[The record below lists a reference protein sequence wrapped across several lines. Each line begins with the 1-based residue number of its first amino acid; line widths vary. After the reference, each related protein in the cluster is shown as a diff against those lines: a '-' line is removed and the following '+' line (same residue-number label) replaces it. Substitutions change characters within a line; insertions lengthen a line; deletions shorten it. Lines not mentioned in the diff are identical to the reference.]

1 MIQHLPDL
9 IRIKVLQRGQKLF
22 MLLLVFIAFNTGI
35 SAQAQN
41 VILTGTIKTADGQP
55 AENVTISIPSLNRS
69 SMTNHLGEFKITKL
83 QPGTYKVTASSIGLQ
98 SQEKNV
104 VLVSGQNNTLSFIL
118 KETSGQLNAVNI
130 SAAKVNK
137 FASKKTSYVA
147 RMPISNLENPQVYTS
162 VTKQLLTEQL
172 VVDFKES
179 LRNVPGVVPN
189 NNPAGGTGGTI
200 RGFTTGTTV
209 RNGLAVQSYQTD
221 PINIERVEVI
231 KGPSGTLFGSSI
243 VNFGGLIN
251 QVTKKPLDTLMG
263 EIGLTLGEYELS
275 RLTADINMPL
285 NADKSALMRINAAAH
300 KENSFQ
306 NYGFKKMY
314 TFAPS
319 FSYRVDEKLSFL
331 IEAELNKTNRSTI
344 AYHQNLQNTSYK
356 SLKDIPVPFENAL
369 TGSNLDAALTSTNF
383 FAEGNYKI
391 NEHWTSTTSV
401 AYGENQI
408 DHSSQVYP
416 QWTADNKFNR
426 SIFNY
431 GPRIFT
437 SLNGQQNFNGD
448 VTVAGIRNRIVIG
461 VNFYT
466 FKSFLRFTN
475 VGIYDAI
482 DLTAS
487 PVIPGINREKVDAII
502 ATKTQTNTQNKQGS
516 YSAYASDV
524 INLTDA
530 LMAMLSLRVDRFE
543 NAAAVADGIKA
554 PTGAFNQTAFS
565 PKLGLVYQ
573 LVKDQVSVFG
583 NYMNGFQNVA
593 PVTQITGVV
602 DIFKPRQANQWE
614 GGVKFEILNH
624 KLNATFSYY
633 DIKISNDTRLNADNV
648 SVQDATSKSK
658 GFEAELIANPVE
670 GLNIVTGYAKSSY
683 RIINAAP
690 GVIGK
695 YQAQTPTEYVNFWA
709 SYKFK
714 GALKNLGAGFGGN
727 YVSDCFFDAA
737 NTIVIPAYTV
747 LNASVFFDQP
757 KWRLGLKVN
766 NMTNQKYWTNYG
778 IAEMTKQYLANISFK
793 F

>member
-1 MIQHLPDL
+1 MTSFIPARLQM
-9 IRIKVLQRGQKLF
+9 KVQQLF
-22 MLLLVFIAFNTGI
+22 FVILTLSII
-35 SAQAQN
+35 SAIPKAKAQN
-41 VILTGTIKTADGQP
+41 IILTGTVKTADDKP
-55 AENVTISIPSLNRS
+55 ADNVTILIPSINRS
-69 SMTNHLGEFKITKL
+69 SMTNNRGEYKLGKL
-83 QPGTYKVTASSIGLQ
+83 QAGTYQVIARSVGLQ
-98 SQEKNV
+98 SQEKIV
-104 VLVSGQNNTLSFIL
+104 TLVLGQNNNLSFTL
-118 KETSGQLNAVNI
+118 KETSGQLDAVDI
-130 SAAKVNK
+130 LAAKTNK
-137 FASKKTSYVA
+137 FANKKTDYVA

-162 VTKQLLTEQL
+162 VSKELISEQL
-172 VVDFKES
+172 VVDFKET

-200 RGFTTGTTV
+200 RGFTTSTTV

-251 QVTKKPLDTLMG
+251 QVTKKPLDTLKG
-263 EIGLTLGEYELS
+263 EIGLTIGEYELS
-275 RLTADINMPL
+275 RLTADVNMPL
-285 NADKSALMRINAAAH
+285 NADKSALLRINAAAH

-319 FSYRVDEKLSFL
+319 FSYKVDEKLSFL
-331 IEAELNKTNRSTI
+331 VEAELNKTNRSTI
-344 AYHQNLQNTSYK
+344 AYYQNLQNTTYRNFR
-356 SLKDIPVPFENAL
+356 DIPVPFENAL
-369 TGSNLDAALTSTNF
+369 TGSNLDAQLSSTNI
-383 FAEGNYKI
+383 FAEGKYKI
-391 NEHWTSTTSV
+391 SEHWTSTTSV

-416 QWTADNKFNR
+416 QWTANNKFNR

-448 VTVAGIRNRIVIG
+448 VKVAGIRNRLLVG

-475 VGIYDAI
+475 VGVYDAV
-482 DLTAS
+482 DLTTSA
-487 PVIPGINREKVDAII
+487 VIPGINREKVDAII
-502 ATKTQTNTQNKQGS
+502 ATKPQSNTENKQGS

-524 INLTDA
+524 INVTDA

-543 NAAAVADGIKA
+543 NAAPVAEGIKA
-554 PTGAFNQTAFS
+554 STGAYNQTAFS

-573 LVKDQVSVFG
+573 VLKDQISIFG

-593 PVTQITGVV
+593 PVTQVTGVV

-614 GGVKFEILNH
+614 GGVKFEIFNK
-624 KLNATFSYY
+624 KLNATLSYY
-633 DIKISNDTRLNADNV
+633 DIKISNDTRLDANNI

-658 GFEAELIANPVE
+658 GFEAEFIANPFE
-670 GLNIVTGYAKSSY
+670 GLNVVAGYAKSSY
-683 RIINAAP
+683 RITNADVS
-690 GVIGK
+690 VIGK
-695 YQAQTPTEYVNFWA
+695 YQAQTPTEFVNFWA
-709 SYKFK
+709 SYKFR
-714 GALKNLGAGFGGN
+714 GALKDLGAGFGGN
-727 YVSDCFFDAA
+727 YVSDSYFDAA
-737 NTIVIPAYTV
+737 NLIVIPHYTV
-747 LNASVFFDQP
+747 LNALVFYDKP

-766 NMTNQKYWTNYG
+766 NLTNEKYWTNYG
-778 IAEMTKQYLANISFK
+778 IPEMVRQYLANITFK

>member
-285 NADKSALMRINAAAH
+285 NADKSALMRINAAAIRRILFRTTGLKRCILLH
-300 KENSFQ
+300 Q
-306 NYGFKKMY
+306 
-314 TFAPS
+314 
-319 FSYRVDEKLSFL
+319 VFL
-331 IEAELNKTNRSTI
+331 IE
-344 AYHQNLQNTSYK
+344 
-356 SLKDIPVPFENAL
+356 
-369 TGSNLDAALTSTNF
+369 
-383 FAEGNYKI
+383 
-391 NEHWTSTTSV
+391 
-401 AYGENQI
+401 
-408 DHSSQVYP
+408 
-416 QWTADNKFNR
+416 
-426 SIFNY
+426 
-431 GPRIFT
+431 
-437 SLNGQQNFNGD
+437 
-448 VTVAGIRNRIVIG
+448 
-461 VNFYT
+461 
-466 FKSFLRFTN
+466 
-475 VGIYDAI
+475 
-482 DLTAS
+482 
-487 PVIPGINREKVDAII
+487 
-502 ATKTQTNTQNKQGS
+502 
-516 YSAYASDV
+516 
-524 INLTDA
+524 
-530 LMAMLSLRVDRFE
+530 
-543 NAAAVADGIKA
+543 
-554 PTGAFNQTAFS
+554 
-565 PKLGLVYQ
+565 
-573 LVKDQVSVFG
+573 
-583 NYMNGFQNVA
+583 
-593 PVTQITGVV
+593 
-602 DIFKPRQANQWE
+602 
-614 GGVKFEILNH
+614 
-624 KLNATFSYY
+624 
-633 DIKISNDTRLNADNV
+633 
-648 SVQDATSKSK
+648 
-658 GFEAELIANPVE
+658 
-670 GLNIVTGYAKSSY
+670 
-683 RIINAAP
+683 
-690 GVIGK
+690 
-695 YQAQTPTEYVNFWA
+695 
-709 SYKFK
+709 
-714 GALKNLGAGFGGN
+714 
-727 YVSDCFFDAA
+727 
-737 NTIVIPAYTV
+737 
-747 LNASVFFDQP
+747 
-757 KWRLGLKVN
+757 
-766 NMTNQKYWTNYG
+766 
-778 IAEMTKQYLANISFK
+778 
-793 F
+793 

>member
-1 MIQHLPDL
+1 M
-9 IRIKVLQRGQKLF
+9 KVQQLF
-22 MLLLVFIAFNTGI
+22 FVILTLSII
-35 SAQAQN
+35 SAIPKAQAQN
-41 VILTGTIKTADGQP
+41 IILTGTVKTADDKP
-55 AENVTISIPSLNRS
+55 ADNVTISIPSINRS
-69 SMTNHLGEFKITKL
+69 SMTNNRGEYKLGKL
-83 QPGTYKVTASSIGLQ
+83 QAGTYQVIARSVGLQ
-98 SQEKNV
+98 SQEKIV
-104 VLVSGQNNTLSFIL
+104 TLVLGQNSNLSFTL
-118 KETSGQLNAVNI
+118 KETSGQLDAVDI
-130 SAAKVNK
+130 LAAKTNK
-137 FASKKTSYVA
+137 FANKKTDYVA

-162 VTKQLLTEQL
+162 VSKELISEQL
-172 VVDFKES
+172 VVDFKET

-200 RGFTTGTTV
+200 RGFTTSTTV

-251 QVTKKPLDTLMG
+251 QVTKKPLDTLKG
-263 EIGLTLGEYELS
+263 EIGLTIGEYELS
-275 RLTADINMPL
+275 RLTADVNMPL
-285 NADKSALMRINAAAH
+285 NADKSALLRINAAAH

-319 FSYRVDEKLSFL
+319 FSYKVDEKLSFL
-331 IEAELNKTNRSTI
+331 VEAELNKTNRSTI
-344 AYHQNLQNTSYK
+344 AYYQNLQNTTYRNFR
-356 SLKDIPVPFENAL
+356 DIPVPFENAL
-369 TGSNLDAALTSTNF
+369 TGSNLDAQLSSTNI
-383 FAEGNYKI
+383 FAEGKYKI
-391 NEHWTSTTSV
+391 SEHWTSTTSV

-416 QWTADNKFNR
+416 QWTANNKFNR

-448 VTVAGIRNRIVIG
+448 VKVAGIRNRLLVG

-475 VGIYDAI
+475 VGVYDAV
-482 DLTAS
+482 DLTTSA
-487 PVIPGINREKVDAII
+487 VIPGINREKVDAII
-502 ATKTQTNTQNKQGS
+502 ATKPQSNTENKQGS

-524 INLTDA
+524 INVTDA

-543 NAAAVADGIKA
+543 NAAPVAEGIKA
-554 PTGAFNQTAFS
+554 STGAYNQTAFS

-573 LVKDQVSVFG
+573 VVKDQISIFG
-583 NYMNGFQNVA
+583 NYMNGFQNVS
-593 PVTQITGVV
+593 PVTQVTGVV

-614 GGVKFEILNH
+614 GGVKFEIFNK

-633 DIKISNDTRLNADNV
+633 DIKISNDTRLDANNI

-658 GFEAELIANPVE
+658 GFEAEFIANPFE
-670 GLNIVTGYAKSSY
+670 GFNVVAGYAKSSY
-683 RIINAAP
+683 RITNADVS
-690 GVIGK
+690 VIGK
-695 YQAQTPTEYVNFWA
+695 YQAQTPTEFVNFWA
-709 SYKFK
+709 SYKFR
-714 GALKNLGAGFGGN
+714 GALKDLGAGFGGN
-727 YVSDCFFDAA
+727 YVSDSYFDAA
-737 NTIVIPAYTV
+737 NLIVIPHYTV
-747 LNASVFFDQP
+747 LNASVFYDKP

-766 NMTNQKYWTNYG
+766 NLTNEKYWTNYG
-778 IAEMTKQYLANISFK
+778 IPEMVRQYLANITFK

>member
-1 MIQHLPDL
+1 MTSFIPARLQM
-9 IRIKVLQRGQKLF
+9 KVQQLF
-22 MLLLVFIAFNTGI
+22 F
-35 SAQAQN
+35 
-41 VILTGTIKTADGQP
+41 VILTLSIISAIPKAKAQNITLTGTVKTADDKP
-55 AENVTISIPSLNRS
+55 ADNVTILIPSINRS
-69 SMTNHLGEFKITKL
+69 SMTNNRGEYKLGKL
-83 QPGTYKVTASSIGLQ
+83 QAGTYQVIARSVGLQ
-98 SQEKNV
+98 SQEKIV
-104 VLVSGQNNTLSFIL
+104 TLVLGQNNNLSFTL
-118 KETSGQLNAVNI
+118 KETSGQLDAVDI
-130 SAAKVNK
+130 LAAKTNK
-137 FASKKTSYVA
+137 FANKKTDYVA

-162 VTKQLLTEQL
+162 VSKELISEQL
-172 VVDFKES
+172 VVDFKET

-200 RGFTTGTTV
+200 RGFTTSTTV

-243 VNFGGLIN
+243 VNFGGLID
-251 QVTKKPLDTLMG
+251 QVTKKPLDTLKG
-263 EIGLTLGEYELS
+263 EIGLTIGEYELS
-275 RLTADINMPL
+275 RLTADVNMPL
-285 NADKSALMRINAAAH
+285 NADKSALLRINAAAH

-319 FSYRVDEKLSFL
+319 FSYKVDEKLSFL
-331 IEAELNKTNRSTI
+331 VEAELNKTNRSTI
-344 AYHQNLQNTSYK
+344 AYYQNLQNTTYRNFR
-356 SLKDIPVPFENAL
+356 DIPVPFENAL
-369 TGSNLDAALTSTNF
+369 TGSNLDAQLSSTNI
-383 FAEGNYKI
+383 FAEGKYKI
-391 NEHWTSTTSV
+391 SEHWTSTTSV

-416 QWTADNKFNR
+416 QWTANNKFNR

-448 VTVAGIRNRIVIG
+448 VKVAGIRNRLLVG

-475 VGIYDAI
+475 VGVYDAV
-482 DLTAS
+482 DLTTSA
-487 PVIPGINREKVDAII
+487 VIPGINREKVDAII
-502 ATKTQTNTQNKQGS
+502 ATKPQSNTENKQGS

-524 INLTDA
+524 INVTDA

-543 NAAAVADGIKA
+543 NAAPVAEGIKA
-554 PTGAFNQTAFS
+554 STGAYNQTAFS

-573 LVKDQVSVFG
+573 VLKDQISIFG

-593 PVTQITGVV
+593 PVTQVTGVV

-614 GGVKFEILNH
+614 GGVKFEIFNK

-633 DIKISNDTRLNADNV
+633 DIKISNDTRLDANNI

-658 GFEAELIANPVE
+658 GFEAEFIANPFE
-670 GLNIVTGYAKSSY
+670 GLNVVAGYAKSSY
-683 RIINAAP
+683 RITNADVS
-690 GVIGK
+690 VIGK
-695 YQAQTPTEYVNFWA
+695 YQAQTPTEFVNFWA
-709 SYKFK
+709 SYKFR
-714 GALKNLGAGFGGN
+714 GALKDLGAGFGGN
-727 YVSDCFFDAA
+727 YVSDSYFDAA
-737 NTIVIPAYTV
+737 NLIVIPHYTV
-747 LNASVFFDQP
+747 LNASVFYDKP

-766 NMTNQKYWTNYG
+766 NLTNEKYWTNYG
-778 IAEMTKQYLANISFK
+778 IPEMVRQYLANITFK

>member
-1 MIQHLPDL
+1 MTSFIPARLQM
-9 IRIKVLQRGQKLF
+9 KVQQLF
-22 MLLLVFIAFNTGI
+22 FVILTLSII
-35 SAQAQN
+35 SAIPKAKAQN
-41 VILTGTIKTADGQP
+41 IILTGTVKTADDKP
-55 AENVTISIPSLNRS
+55 ADNVTILIPSINRS
-69 SMTNHLGEFKITKL
+69 SMTNNRGEYKLGKL
-83 QPGTYKVTASSIGLQ
+83 QAGTYQVIARSVGLQ
-98 SQEKNV
+98 SQEKIV
-104 VLVSGQNNTLSFIL
+104 TLVLGQNNNLSFTL
-118 KETSGQLNAVNI
+118 KETSGQLDAVDI
-130 SAAKVNK
+130 LAAKTNK
-137 FASKKTSYVA
+137 FANKKTDYVA
-147 RMPISNLENPQVYTS
+147 RMRISNLENPQVYTS
-162 VTKQLLTEQL
+162 VSKELISEQL
-172 VVDFKES
+172 VVDFKET

-200 RGFTTGTTV
+200 RGFTTSTTV

-251 QVTKKPLDTLMG
+251 QVTKKPLDTLKG
-263 EIGLTLGEYELS
+263 EIGLTIGEYELS
-275 RLTADINMPL
+275 RLTADVNMPL
-285 NADKSALMRINAAAH
+285 NADKSALFRINAAAH

-319 FSYRVDEKLSFL
+319 FSYKVDEKLSFL
-331 IEAELNKTNRSTI
+331 VEAELNKTNRSTI
-344 AYHQNLQNTSYK
+344 AYYQNLQNTTYRNFR
-356 SLKDIPVPFENAL
+356 DIPVPFENAL
-369 TGSNLDAALTSTNF
+369 TGSNLDAQLSSTNI
-383 FAEGNYKI
+383 FAEGKYKI
-391 NEHWTSTTSV
+391 SEHWTSTTSV

-416 QWTADNKFNR
+416 QWTANNKFNR

-448 VTVAGIRNRIVIG
+448 VKVAGIRNRLLVG

-475 VGIYDAI
+475 VGVYDAV
-482 DLTAS
+482 DLTTSA
-487 PVIPGINREKVDAII
+487 VIPGINREKVDAII
-502 ATKTQTNTQNKQGS
+502 ATKPQSNTENKQGS

-524 INLTDA
+524 INVTDA

-543 NAAAVADGIKA
+543 NAAPVAEGIKA
-554 PTGAFNQTAFS
+554 STGAYNQTAFS

-573 LVKDQVSVFG
+573 VLKDQISIFG

-593 PVTQITGVV
+593 PVTQVTGVV

-614 GGVKFEILNH
+614 GGVKFEIFNK

-633 DIKISNDTRLNADNV
+633 DIKISNDTRLDANNI

-658 GFEAELIANPVE
+658 GFEAEFIANPFE
-670 GLNIVTGYAKSSY
+670 GLNVVAGYAKSSY
-683 RIINAAP
+683 RITNADVS
-690 GVIGK
+690 VIGK
-695 YQAQTPTEYVNFWA
+695 YQAQTPTEFVNFWA
-709 SYKFK
+709 SYKFR
-714 GALKNLGAGFGGN
+714 GALKDLGAGFGGN
-727 YVSDCFFDAA
+727 YVSDSYFDAA
-737 NTIVIPAYTV
+737 NLIVIPHYTV
-747 LNASVFFDQP
+747 LNASVFYDKP

-766 NMTNQKYWTNYG
+766 NLTNEKYWTNYG
-778 IAEMTKQYLANISFK
+778 IPEMVRQYLANITFK